1 MPGEHPAC
9 EGTDPKERKDH
20 DKAVEAAADHIE
32 ALGLRTLVFHFKGT
46 HSAVVFP
53 SDPSALTA

>member
-9 EGTDPKERKDH
+9 EGTNPKEGKDY
-20 DKAVEAAADHIE
+20 DKAVEAAADHTE
-32 ALGLRTLVFHFKGT
+32 DLGFRKLTFHFKGT
-46 HSAVVFP
+46 YSAVVFP